1 MTSRKKY
8 EIHAEEINNR
18 RNSAPKW
25 TQRNWFTRIYIHYS
39 RASNLIVVE
48 HPELASLF
56 TINKR
61 IYRSRFT
68 KISSHGYT
76 LLRWD
81 ESRQYSRVG
90 GGTPETRVGFL
101 YCSRMC
107 RTSTVF
113 ITVCAPFSKR
123 RILLREP
130 PTPQDDDS
138 LVHRPPPPGQG
149 ASRRRLR
156 LYIYIRVQLPSAWAT
171 KRKEIAAK
179 VTPRTHPLAD
189 LLLTLRFCVVHDAPL
204 YRRIPS
210 ISGTGYRHVAE
221 MLGWSNRIWIWGFF
235 RVAGLLVSIVS
246 LFFSF
251 SPSFRLFLISGR
263 LFVLGNFRIRVERI
277 RYYIRGWKSI
287 ILRKIGEFFKSIDFA
302 LKDFG
307 DFVEYE

>member
-1 MTSRKKY
+1 MSRKKY

-90 GGTPETRVGFL
+90 GGTPETRVAFL

-156 LYIYIRVQLPSAWAT
+156 LYIYTSAAPISLSNKTKGNCCESYPSDPPSG
-171 KRKEIAAK
+171 RSSLD
-179 VTPRTHPLAD
+179 PPL
-189 LLLTLRFCVVHDAPL
+189 LRRSWCSPLSPNPL
-204 YRRIPS
+204 YLWNW
-210 ISGTGYRHVAE
+210 ISPRGGDAWVVESHLN
-221 MLGWSNRIWIWGFF
+221 LGLFSGGWVTCFDRKFIFLFLS
-235 RVAGLLVSIVS
+235 
-246 LFFSF
+246 FFSF
-251 SPSFRLFLISGR
+251 IF
-263 LFVLGNFRIRVERI
+263 
-277 RYYIRGWKSI
+277 
-287 ILRKIGEFFKSIDFA
+287 
-302 LKDFG
+302 DFG
-307 DFVEYE
+307 EAFCFR

>member
-90 GGTPETRVGFL
+90 GGTPETRVAFL

-156 LYIYIRVQLPSAWAT
+156 LYIYIYECSSHQLEQQNERKLLRKLPLESTLWPIFSWPSAFASFTMLPSIAESPLSLELDIAT
-171 KRKEIAAK
+171 WRRCLGGRIAFEFGAFFGW
-179 VTPRTHPLAD
+179 P
-189 LLLTLRFCVVHDAPL
+189 
-204 YRRIPS
+204 
-210 ISGTGYRHVAE
+210 GY
-221 MLGWSNRIWIWGFF
+221 LF
-235 RVAGLLVSIVS
+235 RS
-246 LFFSF
+246 
-251 SPSFRLFLISGR
+251 
-263 LFVLGNFRIRVERI
+263 
-277 RYYIRGWKSI
+277 
-287 ILRKIGEFFKSIDFA
+287 
-302 LKDFG
+302 
-307 DFVEYE
+307 